1 MKISDY
7 ANLIKNIIYPDLN
20 IKFNKDKSLDGV
32 KRKLLDC
39 SIAQSFGWK
48 PKIKISEGIERTYAL
63 IKEKKFNA
71 EN

>member
-7 ANLIKNIIYPDLN
+7 ANLVKNIIYPNL
-20 IKFNKDKSLDGV
+20 IVKFNNDKSLDGV

-39 SIAQSFGWK
+39 SAAKSFGWK
-48 PKIKISEGIERTYAL
+48 PKIKISKGIESIYKL
-63 IKEKKFNA
+63 ICDKKFDA